1 MTELSGSL
9 KRLRVADSTN
19 YPNTFLNESEY
30 YDGRDLLLV
39 DTASGQETEL
49 VDFNIKLLDHVHPG
63 EKKIIIK
70 VLVKDLVVDYF
81 QQPTLRFIHY
91 LLQQMLPS
99 LQQDQGL
106 RIRKPE
112 VVIPQPTVF
121 FLEVSVRSSKVI
133 RRSNPADR

>member
-106 RIRKPE
+106 RIRKPK
-112 VVIPQPTVF
+112 VVIKQPTDF
-121 FLEVSVRSSKVI
+121 FL
-133 RRSNPADR
+133 